1 MWDLTN
7 TRLQIQPFS
16 VKLNFITQG
25 TKINIENWE
34 KIENLLII
42 ISWKKKKYQY
52 VELFA
57 CLSCSYLFTYGNQK
71 INRIIQMLYS
81 YATVQYK
88 SKNEQNFQPLH
99 IWSEERGFLK
109 QAMERILL
117 NNQVLTS
124 HFWYLCISLES
135 PTYTWQ

>member
-1 MWDLTN
+1 MWETN
-7 TRLQIQPFS
+7 TRLLIQPFS

-34 KIENLLII
+34 KIKNLLII
-42 ISWKKKKYQY
+42 ISWKKKK
-52 VELFA
+52 VPVCGIICLPFLFIS
-57 CLSCSYLFTYGNQK
+57 LHLWKSK
-71 INRIIQMLYS
+71 INRILQMLYI